1 MTRTKKTI
9 LGLAI
14 GVLVC
19 LLLITGVLVGA
30 ATIGWKS
37 AVRSGNE
44 TAAIK
49 SVRTIAAIEIQY
61 YNTHGRK
68 FGTFEELVNESLL
81 DARFKGEAPVV
92 DGYVYHLTINQ
103 SAANSQPMYFVTAD
117 PQDSSTGRN
126 HFYLDSSS
134 DEIRVSPNQKAG
146 PKDPTWQKQP

>member
-1 MTRTKKTI
+1 MTRTKKII

-14 GVLVC
+14 GLLVC
-19 LLLITGVLVGA
+19 LLLVTGVLVGA

-44 TAAIK
+44 TSALK
-49 SVRTIAAIEIQY
+49 GVSTIAAIETQY
-61 YNTHGRK
+61 FNTHGRK
-68 FGTFEELVNESLL
+68 FGTFEELVHESLI
-81 DARFKGEAPVV
+81 DARFRGEAPVV

-103 SAANSQPMYFVTAD
+103 SAANGQLMYLVTAD

-134 DEIRVSPNQKAG
+134 YEIRVNPNQKAG
-146 PKDPTWQKQP
+146 PNDPAWQKKP